1 MAKRKSEISD
11 GRDSTTKRLDCIIRL
26 FIEVLKSSDKKNFND
41 GTLSRI
47 LNSAGL
53 TPSEIALILG
63 KHSYTDIAPYLYAK
77 KKK

>member
-1 MAKRKSEISD
+1 MAKRKNSIGD
-11 GRDSTTKRLDCIIRL
+11 NRDATTKRLDCIIRL
-26 FIEVLKSSDKKNFND
+26 FIEVLKSSDKQNFND
-41 GTLSRI
+41 GTLSRT

-63 KHSYTDIAPYLYAK
+63 KHSYTDIAPYLYSK